1 MECFET
7 KFAPVPVSTTPL
19 PFPFRVFSPLKGLIL
34 CTQTS
39 RVEGHHQVT
48 PTRPPRICH
57 FGVLPETW
65 SFPDSARNLT
75 LKFLGAIFH
84 LLILQISWQKFL
96 YIYIYI
102 YIYIYTRNSWPF
114 AWYAIVYVYAW
125 EIVLLELS
133 LELLPFFLFFFW
145 SFLDL
150 PNVLYAA
157 WIIITWN
164 SWLEEFRVNFLFFCF
179 SIVVFCWKVGKNY
192 SRFWNFEH
200 SAVLFEAWLKLIA
213 VNHWQVL
220 AGYINLLVKKIV
232 KCKNN

>member
-102 YIYIYTRNSWPF
+102 YTHETLGLLRDTQLCTCTR
-114 AWYAIVYVYAW
+114 
-125 EIVLLELS
+125 ERL
-133 LELLPFFLFFFW
+133 
-145 SFLDL
+145 
-150 PNVLYAA
+150 
-157 WIIITWN
+157 
-164 SWLEEFRVNFLFFCF
+164 C
-179 SIVVFCWKVGKNY
+179 
-192 SRFWNFEH
+192 FWNFH
-200 SAVLFEAWLKLIA
+200 WNFYRFFFFFFGLFWICQTFYMQLE
-213 VNHWQVL
+213 
-220 AGYINLLVKKIV
+220 
-232 KCKNN
+232 